1 MHLKFKRAFLM
12 FSASVAVFLSGCAT
26 LEERQRAKDV
36 YATNEVR
43 ISATPKAE
51 PQKTITNFSA
61 SLRCMDSLFARYGI
75 KGLTVGAQDIPDETE
90 VVLAGTKDMLISSLS
105 TMSIKSKA
113 VKFIALG
120 QDLEDITRFHSLHKG
135 KNFKAPDFFLRGAIT
150 QVDRGVLEKQISGGL
165 ALPRSLSLSASKD
178 RISSIIA
185 LDMNMG
191 LVTNLQILPGINSS
205 NSIAVVRKG
214 KGADLSGTIK
224 NLGAVFQVNFTESE
238 GLHHAVRTLV
248 ELGAIEIMGKLTQVP
263 YWECLDIETTSTF
276 VQTQIEDWYKSLSRE
291 ELVKFVQVKLSA
303 LNLYN
308 GAIDGVETAQLKS
321 IIALYKSKQG
331 LIANSK
337 LDYMLYY
344 NLIADPTP
352 VRDEQRHLLSKVV
365 QSYVDEAAMP
375 YEEDAEPVEKVV
387 AQPVGLESK
396 SVTPLTLSLDTNRGK
411 KPVYR
416 AGELAKIYATASTD
430 AYLYCYYQPIAGEII
445 KIFPNR
451 FAPESRVKG
460 GRKVSIPPNE
470 RFSLKM
476 EHTGNSETILC
487 MTAYE
492 DLEKR
497 MPFELKLKSLQPLS
511 LARLSKTYRRKI
523 SSLNDIYN
531 IYKSSA
537 KIIPVKQKLTLEVQ

>member
-1 MHLKFKRAFLM
+1 MYSTIKHAFLICTVLVVM
-12 FSASVAVFLSGCAT
+12 FLSGCAT

-51 PQKTITNFSA
+51 PQKTITNFSS
-61 SLRCMDSLFARYGI
+61 SLRCMDSLFVRYGI

-135 KNFKAPDFFLRGAIT
+135 KNFKSPDFFLRGAIT
-150 QVDRGVLEKQISGGL
+150 QVDRGVLENQISGGL
-165 ALPRSLSLSASKD
+165 ALPRIFSLSASKD

-185 LDMNMG
+185 LDLNMG

-205 NSIAVVRKG
+205 NSIAVIRKG

-263 YWECLDIETTSTF
+263 YWECLDIETTSSF

-291 ELVKFVQVKLSA
+291 ELIKFVQVKLSA
-303 LNLYN
+303 LKLYD
-308 GAIDGVETAQLKS
+308 GAIDGRETAQLKS
-321 IIALYKSKQG
+321 IIALYKARQG

-337 LDYMLYY
+337 ADYMLYY
-344 NLIADPTP
+344 KLISDPTP
-352 VRDEQRHLLSKVV
+352 IRSEHRHLLSKVI
-365 QSYVDEAAMP
+365 QSNPEESVFP
-375 YEEDAEPVEKVV
+375 YEDNTGTIEKIVTQPLGLEPV
-387 AQPVGLESK
+387 

-416 AGELAKIYATASTD
+416 TGELVTIVATASID
-430 AYLYCYYQPIAGEII
+430 AHLYCYYQPAAGEII
-445 KIFPNR
+445 KLFPNR
-451 FAPESRVKG
+451 FTPDSRISG
-460 GRKVSIPPNE
+460 GRKILIPSNE

-476 EHTGNSETILC
+476 EQTGNKEKILC

-497 MPFELKLKSLQPLS
+497 MPFELKRKSLQPLS
-511 LARLSKTYRRKI
+511 LARLTKTYRRKI
-523 SSLNDIYN
+523 ESLNDIFS

-537 KIIPVKQKLTLEVQ
+537 KIIPVKQQLILEVQ